1 MSGRVGCALILQ
13 KGAAVKMSLKLFC
26 KTLLNISVQICLYIS
41 NLARLVNIV
50 VCEVCKFILKKLNQH
65 CANYTIN

>member
-1 MSGRVGCALILQ
+1 MSRRVGCALILQ
-13 KGAAVKMSLKLFC
+13 KGGVKMSLKLFC

-50 VCEVCKFILKKLNQH
+50 VCEVCKFILKKLNQQ
-65 CANYTIN
+65 CALYTIN